1 MNLIVAADKN
11 WAIGKNGKLLVSI
24 PEDQRLF
31 REETIGKV
39 IVMGRKTMESLP
51 GGQPLYGRTN
61 IVLSRNPDYRKK
73 GAKVVHSVDEALEL
87 LKDVPTDDIFIIGG
101 AEIYEQFLPYCNMAH
116 VTWIDY
122 AYEADT
128 YFVNL
133 EKDSG
138 WELTAESDEQTY
150 FNICYEFRRYERKQK

>member
-73 GAKVVHSVDEALEL
+73 GAKVVHSVDEALEYV
-87 LKDVPTDDIFIIGG
+87 KDKNPEDVFVIGG
-101 AEIYEQFLPYCNMAH
+101 ESVYRQFLPYCRTAH

-122 AYEADT
+122 RYDADT
-128 YFVNL
+128 SFPNL
-133 EKDSG
+133 EEEPG
-138 WELTAESDEQTY
+138 WRLAEESEEQTY
-150 FNICYEFRRYERKQK
+150 FDLCYYFRRYERIS

>member
-31 REETIGKV
+31 REETIGKG

-101 AEIYEQFLPYCNMAH
+101 AEIYEQFLPYCDTAH

-133 EKDSG
+133 EKDPG

>member
-61 IVLSRNPDYRKK
+61 IVLTRNLDYRKK

-101 AEIYEQFLPYCNMAH
+101 AEIYEQFLPYCDTAH

>member
-61 IVLSRNPDYRKK
+61 
-73 GAKVVHSVDEALEL
+73 VDEALEL

-101 AEIYEQFLPYCNMAH
+101 AEIYEQFLPYCNTAH

>member
-101 AEIYEQFLPYCNMAH
+101 AEIYEQFLPYCNTAH

-122 AYEADT
+122 AYEADI